1 VGYRKESLIKN
12 LTEKKDA
19 KVVKVELNVLGDGNF
34 VRAKVRLDVRKPLAR
49 FVSMSRGGACEVY
62 PIKFEKM
69 PRFCGAFG
77 YIGHSYLECG
87 TGEHDEEKLKWG
99 EFLKADWGTWHGRSF
114 NGGRGGAR
122 TGRGAWEPR
131 GERDRAPGRGGEGTM
146 EGRFGPHAWRH
157 NALAFIDG
165 IAQPPAKGNN
175 TDMRTEE
182 IDDDDLKD
190 TGTSPIKTNKME
202 VDNPSRSGDSGAK
215 RNLTLALQGQENAND
230 TLEEGDVLQQT
241 GTVSLADQEVLDA
254 KLLAE
259 NDRKRSK
266 KDGAISPST
275 GSAGSRDG
283 PVRT

>member
-1 VGYRKESLIKN
+1 
-12 LTEKKDA
+12 
-19 KVVKVELNVLGDGNF
+19 
-34 VRAKVRLDVRKPLAR
+34 
-49 FVSMSRGGACEVY
+49 
-62 PIKFEKM
+62 
-69 PRFCGAFG
+69 
-77 YIGHSYLECG
+77 
-87 TGEHDEEKLKWG
+87 
-99 EFLKADWGTWHGRSF
+99 
-114 NGGRGGAR
+114 
-122 TGRGAWEPR
+122 
-131 GERDRAPGRGGEGTM
+131 M

>member
-1 VGYRKESLIKN
+1 
-12 LTEKKDA
+12 
-19 KVVKVELNVLGDGNF
+19 
-34 VRAKVRLDVRKPLAR
+34 
-49 FVSMSRGGACEVY
+49 
-62 PIKFEKM
+62 
-69 PRFCGAFG
+69 
-77 YIGHSYLECG
+77 
-87 TGEHDEEKLKWG
+87 
-99 EFLKADWGTWHGRSF
+99 
-114 NGGRGGAR
+114 
-122 TGRGAWEPR
+122 
-131 GERDRAPGRGGEGTM
+131 
-146 EGRFGPHAWRH
+146 
-157 NALAFIDG
+157 
-165 IAQPPAKGNN
+165 
-175 TDMRTEE
+175 MRTEE